1 MIFCNRD
8 IEEFHCQECGK
19 KLKENLVLAFP
30 HQQYGLY
37 MCSNECFTSFKK
49 MGRLDYW
56 IRLIG
61 RSKNSGGRNDFLQ
74 R

>member
-8 IEEFHCQECGK
+8 VEEFHCQQCGK
-19 KLKENLVLAFP
+19 KLKEYLLIS

-37 MCSNECFTSFKK
+37 MCNSNCFASFKR

-61 RSKNSGGRNDFLQ
+61 RSKNGEGRRNYVAT